1 MKNQFKKRI
10 LAVALIFTMLLA
22 MFPPTATYAASV
34 YNASGYNA
42 SGYNA
47 SGYTA
52 SAQSINAASNSI
64 AANNPI
70 RVTVNGRWV
79 HFPDQLPVIV
89 DNRVLVPVGG
99 VFVEMGFVPNWDANT
114 RIATLTR
121 SDFTIVIP
129 AGANSFVVNNVVITP
144 DVPQRM
150 INNRLMLPLRAIAD
164 AVGGTAIWDSVNRVA
179 HITTP
184 NAPSPSP
191 FPSPSPAASP
201 TPTPAPTATPSPFL
215 TAAPRFEGN
224 PAAFGTGVNAYMLGI
239 RYTNAIMGIHGHN
252 AWSRHNLNRQWGTLN
267 ATIGRHDS
275 SGNQARTIRFIGDGR
290 DLGTFT
296 VQGDTFQPF
305 NISIDVRGV
314 AILTVEITNPGDH
327 GVTVV
332 MGNAVLHPDTSTA
345 TPTPSPT
352 PAPTPQPFLTAAPRT
367 AEFPTGFA
375 TGGNAYMQGIRHS
388 NAIWGVSGVNGWS
401 EHNLGGRFTTLTAT
415 IGRFDDSGNQQRT
428 IRFIE
433 VRENE
438 ANREIAS
445 FRVEGSIF
453 HPLNI
458 AVDVRG
464 VHNLRIEIENPYP
477 NGVSIV
483 LANIWIQ

>member
-10 LAVALIFTMLLA
+10 LAAALIFAMLLA
-22 MFPPTATYAASV
+22 MFPPAATYAASG
-34 YNASGYNA
+34 YIASDYIASGH
-42 SGYNA
+42 
-47 SGYTA
+47 TA
-52 SAQSINAASNSI
+52 SAASYSV

-89 DNRVLVPVGG
+89 ENRVLVPVGG

-191 FPSPSPAASP
+191 SPSPSPAASP

-224 PAAFGTGVNAYMLGI
+224 PAAFGSGVNAYMLGL
-239 RYTNAIMGIHGHN
+239 RYTNAIIGINGHN
-252 AWSRHNLNRQWGTLN
+252 GWSRHNLNRQWGTLN

-332 MGNAVLHPDTSTA
+332 MGNAVLHPADAVTA

-352 PAPTPQPFLTAAPRT
+352 PTPTPQPFLTAAPRT

-458 AVDVRG
+458 SVDVRG

-483 LANIWIQ
+483 LANILIQ